1 MNSYLLENSDE
12 VTINDAIQKVIK
24 ENNFENALI
33 STYDL
38 EENSL
43 TNALED
49 LDTYSFLSPKKVIII
64 KNIEALK
71 AEENK
76 DELEHLYK
84 YIAKPNQDNLL
95 IVVAKKLNN
104 TLKMTK
110 ELKKNL
116 TVLNVEL
123 NLSDFAK
130 KELAGYILENGAMKM
145 LLDYCKDDLTKLK
158 NECRKLK
165 DYAYQEKKITVSD
178 IENLV
183 VVKLGDSKDLTFAF
197 VRSLAEKNK
206 KDALKKY
213 KELLDYNIEPIAII
227 GLIASQIRIIY
238 QVKVL
243 EKEGLSNRSIA
254 DKLGEKS
261 DYRIAKTK
269 ELTKYYSEDELLKLM
284 IELEIIDL
292 KAKSQDVDCNF
303 LIDMFIL
310 NLF

>member
-12 VTINDAIQKVIK
+12 VAINDAIQKVIK

-116 TVLNVEL
+116 TVLNIEL

-130 KELAGYILENGAMKM
+130 KELAGYILENGVMKM

-165 DYAYQEKKITVSD
+165 DYAYQEKKITVTD

-213 KELLDYNIEPIAII
+213 RELLDYNIEPIAII
-227 GLIASQIRIIY
+227 GLIASQIRIMY

-243 EKEGLSNRSIA
+243 EKEGLSNRNIA

-269 ELTKYYSEDELLKLM
+269 ELTRYYSEDELLKLM
-284 IELEIIDL
+284 IELEKIDL
-292 KAKSQDVDCNF
+292 KTKSQDVDCNF